1 MKKILAML
9 LVFVMVFGLVAC
21 SGEKKDATTTTGANS
36 NTGVKPAEPKKI
48 TLTVWAP
55 ADVQSEEK
63 PWLQEMEAAFQEK
76 YKDYY
81 TITWENVAVSEADAK
96 NTVLTDVTA
105 AADVYMFANDQ
116 LGELVEAKAL
126 VPLSGNPLKQIQ
138 EGASE
143 TMLNSVTYKNEVYG
157 VPYTGNTWWLYY
169 DKSVFTDADI
179 KSLEAMLAKG
189 KVAFRLANSWYTQ
202 AFYLANGCSMF
213 GPSCNDASAGFDFG
227 GDKAVAVTNYLI
239 DLVQNPN
246 FVFDD
251 DKSGLAG
258 IQDGSVKA
266 FVSGDW
272 EAQQV
277 KDALGENFGA
287 AQLPTIKIDGAE
299 KQLRAFAG
307 SKAIGVNPNADDLV
321 AAQLLAAFLGS
332 ADAQLARYQKCGT
345 IPCDASLADK
355 IATDPVAVAQ
365 LNTLNYTAYVQPT
378 IPEMG
383 VWWSYASA
391 LANEIVAGT
400 VTHENAAEKTNAF
413 NDMLNAEA

>member
-1 MKKILAML
+1 MKKILALL

-21 SGEKKDATTTTGANS
+21 SGEKTTGTTTAPTTGG
-36 NTGVKPAEPKKI
+36 TPAAPEKI

-55 ADVQSEEK
+55 ADVQSEDH
-63 PWLQEMEAAFQEK
+63 PWLQQMEAAFQEK

-81 TITWENVAVSEADAK
+81 EITWDNVAISEADAK
-96 NTVLTDVTA
+96 TNVTNDVTA

-126 VPLSGNPLKQIQ
+126 VPLSGNPLKQVQ
-138 EGASE
+138 ESTSE
-143 TMLNSVTYKNEVYG
+143 TMLNSVTYNGQVYG

-169 DKSVFTDADI
+169 DKSVFSETDI
-179 KSLEAMLAKG
+179 QSLEAMLEKG
-189 KVAFRLANSWYTQ
+189 TVAFRLANSWYTQ
-202 AFYLANGCSMF
+202 AFYLANGCTMF

-239 DLVQNPN
+239 DLVQHPN
-246 FVFDD
+246 FVIDND
-251 DKSGLAG
+251 ENGLAG
-258 IQDGSVKA
+258 IKDGSIKA

-272 EAQQV
+272 QANDV
-277 KDALGENFGA
+277 KAALGENFGA

-307 SKAIGVNPNADDLV
+307 SKAVGVNPNADNLV

-332 ADAQLARYQKCGT
+332 TDAQLARYNMCGT
-345 IPCDASLADK
+345 IPCDAALADE
-355 IATDPVAVAQ
+355 IAADPVAVAQ
-365 LNTLNYTAYVQPT
+365 LNTLNNTAYVQPT

-383 VWWSYASA
+383 VWWNYASA
-391 LANEIVAGT
+391 LANEIIAGT
-400 VTHENAAEKTNAF
+400 VTHENAAEKTNEF